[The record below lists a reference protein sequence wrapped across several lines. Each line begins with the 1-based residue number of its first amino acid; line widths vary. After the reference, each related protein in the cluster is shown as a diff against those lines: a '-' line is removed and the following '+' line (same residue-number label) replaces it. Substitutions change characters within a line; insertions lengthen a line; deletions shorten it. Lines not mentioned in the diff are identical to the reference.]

1 MKYVTSFFSTLF
13 VVSTGLYLLPHS
25 VADAVTLGN
34 GMLAQPAVGI
44 AFAEPPRLV
53 SASTPYSNT
62 SVPNTTYYF
71 TLEVPVTAGE
81 PLQQVTFNQ
90 IEGTEDIEFNQ
101 KDTFAFEGTRNH
113 QGSKL
118 ALKAVKGNNKQQTIK
133 VTFDTP
139 IPPGKTVTIGLQTY
153 RNPFYDGV
161 YLFGVKA
168 FPSGEQTAGQF
179 LGIGRLQFY
188 APMTTEN

>member
-13 VVSTGLYLLPHS
+13 FVSTGLYLLPHS
-25 VADAVTLGN
+25 IADAVTLSN
-34 GMLAQPAVGI
+34 GTLAQPAVGI
-44 AFAEPPRLV
+44 AFTEPPRLV
-53 SASTPYSNT
+53 SASTPYGTT
-62 SVPNTTYYF
+62 SFPNTTYYF
-71 TLEVPVTAGE
+71 TLEVPATAGE

-90 IEGTEDIEFNQ
+90 IQGTEDIKFNQ

-118 ALKAVKGNNKQQTIK
+118 ALKTVKGDDKQQTIT

-153 RNPFYDGV
+153 ENPFDDGV

-168 FPSGEQTAGQF
+168 FPSGEKTVGQF
-179 LGIGRLQFY
+179 LGIGRFQFY
-188 APMTTEN
+188 GPMTTEN

>member
-1 MKYVTSFFSTLF
+1 MKYVTNFFSTLF
-13 VVSTGLYLLPHS
+13 IVSTGLYLLPHS
-25 VADAVTLGN
+25 VANAVTLSN
-34 GMLAQPAVGI
+34 GTI
-44 AFAEPPRLV
+44 AFAQPPRLV

-101 KDTFAFEGTRNH
+101 KDTFAFEGTRNS

-118 ALKAVKGNNKQQTIK
+118 GLKAVKSDDKQQTFK
-133 VTFDTP
+133 VIFDTP

-168 FPSGEQTAGQF
+168 FPSGKQTAGQF

-188 APMTTEN
+188 APTTTEN

>member
-1 MKYVTSFFSTLF
+1 MNYVAKFFSTLF

-25 VADAVTLGN
+25 VANAVTLSN
-34 GMLAQPAVGI
+34 GTI
-44 AFAEPPRLV
+44 AFAQPPRLV

-71 TLEVPVTAGE
+71 TLEVPTAAGE
-81 PLQQVTFNQ
+81 PLRRVTFNQ
-90 IEGTEDIEFNQ
+90 IQGSEKIEFNQ
-101 KDTFAFEGTRNH
+101 KDTFAFEGTRNS

-118 ALKAVKGNNKQQTIK
+118 ALKAVKGDNKQQTIT

-139 IPPGKTVTIGLQTY
+139 VQPGKTVTIGLQTY
-153 RNPFYDGV
+153 YNPLYDGV

-168 FPSGEQTAGQF
+168 FPSGEQTYGQF
-179 LGIGRLQFY
+179 IGIGRLQFY
-188 APMTTEN
+188 APMTTDN

>member
-1 MKYVTSFFSTLF
+1 MKYVTNFFSTLF

-25 VADAVTLGN
+25 VANAVTLSN
-34 GMLAQPAVGI
+34 GTI
-44 AFAEPPRLV
+44 AFAQPPRLV
-53 SASTPYSNT
+53 SASTPYIDI
-62 SVPNTTYYF
+62 SVPNPTYYF
-71 TLEVPVTAGE
+71 TLEVPATAGE

-101 KDTFAFEGTRNH
+101 KDTFAFEGTRNS

-118 ALKAVKGNNKQQTIK
+118 ALKAVKGNDKQQTLT

-139 IPPGKTVTIGLQTY
+139 VQPGKTVTIGLQAY

-168 FPSGEQTAGQF
+168 FPSGEKTTGQF
-179 LGIGRLQFY
+179 LGIGRLEFY
-188 APMTTEN
+188 GTTATEN

>member
-13 VVSTGLYLLPHS
+13 VVSTGLYLQPHS
-25 VADAVTLGN
+25 VANAVTLSN
-34 GMLAQPAVGI
+34 GTI
-44 AFAEPPRLV
+44 AFVQPPRLV

-62 SVPNTTYYF
+62 SVPNTKYYF
-71 TLEVPVTAGE
+71 TLEVPATAGE

-90 IEGTEDIEFNQ
+90 IEGSEDIQFNQ

-118 ALKAVKGNNKQQTIK
+118 ALKAVKGNDKQQTIT

-153 RNPFYDGV
+153 YNPFYDGV
-161 YLFGVKA
+161 YLFGVRA
-168 FPSGEQTAGQF
+168 FPSGEKTTGQF
-179 LGIGRLQFY
+179 LGIGRFQFY
-188 APMTTEN
+188 GPTATEN

>member
-1 MKYVTSFFSTLF
+1 MKYITSFFSTLF
-13 VVSTGLYLLPHS
+13 VVSAGLYLLPHS

-34 GMLAQPAVGI
+34 GTI

-71 TLEVPVTAGE
+71 TLEVPATAGE

-90 IEGTEDIEFNQ
+90 IQGTEDIQFNQ

-118 ALKAVKGNNKQQTIK
+118 ALKAVKGNGKQQTIT

-139 IPPGKTVTIGLQTY
+139 IPPGKTVTICLHTY
-153 RNPFYDGV
+153 YNPFSDGV

-168 FPSGEQTAGQF
+168 FPSGEKTAGQF
-179 LGIGRLQFY
+179 IGIGRFQFSGPT
-188 APMTTEN
+188 ATEN

>member
-1 MKYVTSFFSTLF
+1 MKYVNRFFSTLF

-25 VADAVTLGN
+25 VADAVTLSN
-34 GMLAQPAVGI
+34 GTI

-53 SASTPYSNT
+53 SASTPYSAT
-62 SVPNTTYYF
+62 SIPNTTYYF
-71 TLEVPVTAGE
+71 TLEVPATAGE

-90 IEGTEDIEFNQ
+90 IQGTEDIEFNQ

-118 ALKAVKGNNKQQTIK
+118 VLKTVKSDNKQQTIT

-153 RNPFYDGV
+153 ENPFNDGV

-168 FPSGEQTAGQF
+168 FPSGEKTAGQF
-179 LGIGRLQFY
+179 LGIGRFQFY
-188 APMTTEN
+188 GPMGTEN

>member
-1 MKYVTSFFSTLF
+1 MKYVTNFFSTLF

-25 VADAVTLGN
+25 VANAVTLSN
-34 GMLAQPAVGI
+34 GTI
-44 AFAEPPRLV
+44 AFVEPPRLI

-71 TLEVPVTAGE
+71 TLEVPTTAGE
-81 PLQQVTFNQ
+81 ALQQVTFNQ
-90 IEGTEDIEFNQ
+90 IQGTEDIAFNQ

-118 ALKAVKGNNKQQTIK
+118 ALKAVKGGDKQQTIT
-133 VTFDTP
+133 VIFDTP

-153 RNPFYDGV
+153 YNPFTDGV

-168 FPSGEQTAGQF
+168 FPSGEKTAGQS
-179 LGIGRLQFY
+179 LGIGRFQFSG
-188 APMTTEN
+188 PTTTDN

>member
-1 MKYVTSFFSTLF
+1 MKYVTNFFSTLF

-25 VADAVTLGN
+25 VANAVTLSN
-34 GMLAQPAVGI
+34 GALAQPAVGI
-44 AFAEPPRLV
+44 AFTQPPRLV
-53 SASTPYSNT
+53 SASTPYTDT
-62 SVPNTTYYF
+62 SVSDTTYYF
-71 TLEVPVTAGE
+71 TLEVPATAGE

-90 IEGTEDIEFNQ
+90 IQGTEDIEFNQ
-101 KDTFAFEGTRNH
+101 KDTFAFEGTRNS

-118 ALKAVKGNNKQQTIK
+118 ALKAVKGDNKQQT
-133 VTFDTP
+133 VTVIFDTP
-139 IPPGKTVTIGLQTY
+139 VQPGKTVTIGLQAY

-179 LGIGRLQFY
+179 LGIGRFQFY
-188 APMTTEN
+188 APATTEN

>member
-1 MKYVTSFFSTLF
+1 MKDVTTFFSTLF

-25 VADAVTLGN
+25 VADAVTLSN
-34 GMLAQPAVGI
+34 GTI
-44 AFAEPPRLV
+44 AFLEPPRLV

-62 SVPNTTYYF
+62 SVPNARYYF
-71 TLEVPVTAGE
+71 TVEVPATAGE
-81 PLQQVTFNQ
+81 TLQQVTFNQ

-118 ALKAVKGNNKQQTIK
+118 ALKAVKGDDKQQTFT

-139 IPPGKTVTIGLQTY
+139 VQPGKTVTIGLQTY
-153 RNPFYDGV
+153 YNPFSDGV

-168 FPSGEQTAGQF
+168 FPSGKKTAGQF
-179 LGIGRLQFY
+179 IGIGRLQFY
-188 APMTTEN
+188 GNTSTEN

>member
-25 VADAVTLGN
+25 VANAVTLGN
-34 GMLAQPAVGI
+34 GTI
-44 AFAEPPRLV
+44 AFAQPPHLV

-71 TLEVPVTAGE
+71 TLEVPATAGE
-81 PLQQVTFNQ
+81 ALQQVTFNQ
-90 IEGTEDIEFNQ
+90 IEGTENIEFNQ
-101 KDTFAFEGTRNH
+101 KDTFAFEGTRNS

-118 ALKAVKGNNKQQTIK
+118 ALKAVKGNDKQQTFT

-139 IPPGKTVTIGLQTY
+139 IPPGKMVTIGLQTY
-153 RNPFYDGV
+153 HNPFYDGV

-179 LGIGRLQFY
+179 LGIGRFQFY
-188 APMTTEN
+188 GPTATEN

>member
-1 MKYVTSFFSTLF
+1 MKYVTNFFSTLF

-25 VADAVTLGN
+25 VANAVTLSN
-34 GMLAQPAVGI
+34 GTI
-44 AFAEPPRLV
+44 AFAQPPRLV
-53 SASTPYSNT
+53 STSTPYSNT

-101 KDTFAFEGTRNH
+101 KDTFAFEGTRNS

-118 ALKAVKGNNKQQTIK
+118 RLKAVKADNKQQTFI

-168 FPSGEQTAGQF
+168 FPSGKQTAGQF

-188 APMTTEN
+188 APTATEN